1 MSLQPILRFNAN
13 KYGFKA
19 WDKTHLSQ
27 IATVTMG
34 QSPSSESYNEDS
46 DGLPLIQGNADIVD
60 GFTKPQRYTTE
71 VTKRCQEGDVI
82 LSVRAPVGELG
93 IASEESCIGRGVCA
107 IRANDKSNTAFIYQL
122 LQAKKKQWKTL
133 EQGSTFTAVSG
144 EDVKAFEVVVPTKEE
159 QQKIASFFS
168 IFDEK
173 ISITEKRIELFL
185 NLKKWLMIKIF
196 SREIRFKDENNSYYP
211 EWCVKRLGDIATL
224 KNGIAK
230 SKSFFGHGSKFV
242 NLQDVFCK
250 SRLYN
255 SSFGL
260 VEVTEKELREN
271 NLQKGDV
278 LFVRSSV
285 KPEGVGL
292 PCLVEQDLD
301 ATTFS
306 GFLIR
311 CRFNATELTDSFK
324 IHLFNSYTFRNEVL
338 RRSTVSANTN
348 INQDNLSIIPVAIP
362 CKEEQKKIS
371 TLLDAIDDRI
381 DLSIKKLNKIKTIK
395 RGLLQAMFV

>member
-159 QQKIASFFS
+159 QQKIASFFTAL
-168 IFDEK
+168 DEK
-173 ISITEKRIELFL
+173 IQNTRKKLVLTLKMKRAFARGILTRKVGFSSSSDWQDFTLGDVSSIIKTRKSSDFLLYVGTEDLIKDFGGL
-185 NLKKWLMIKIF
+185 NKVKKENVSGIYFEKDDILISNIRPYLKKLWM
-196 SREIRFKDENNSYYP
+196 SDE
-211 EWCVKRLGDIATL
+211 E
-224 KNGIAK
+224 GIASTDVIVYR
-230 SKSFFGHGSKFV
+230 SKNIEPSLLKHILS
-242 NLQDVFCK
+242 
-250 SRLYN
+250 
-255 SSFGL
+255 
-260 VEVTEKELREN
+260 
-271 NLQKGDV
+271 
-278 LFVRSSV
+278 
-285 KPEGVGL
+285 
-292 PCLVEQDLD
+292 
-301 ATTFS
+301 
-306 GFLIR
+306 
-311 CRFNATELTDSFK
+311 TDSFFEHVAQGYK
-324 IHLFNSYTFRNEVL
+324 GSKMPRGDKSQMATF
-338 RRSTVSANTN
+338 AF
-348 INQDNLSIIPVAIP
+348 QIPSDE
-362 CKEEQKKIS
+362 KEQKKIANF
-371 TLLDAIDDRI
+371 LNLID
-381 DLSIKKLNKIKTIK
+381 KKITCLREQEKALKK
-395 RGLLQAMFV
+395 QKQAFMQQMFV